1 MINVIMTKEA
11 MFVFLSSHRQ
21 IVIPALIA
29 LPFAIFAVS
38 FIHGV
43 YDGRRAPWRHIY
55 ALVIHLTT
63 FLVSAAGA
71 LVVLHI
77 LDGGV
82 IDDAA
87 VPIVPLGAFVGSWLF
102 TLLVVKRAVDFSKIR
117 SVRSPFVLLL
127 SWIAGWAAGGFLL
140 FSGLS
145 FVPGPELVGVGVAAL
160 AVFLIVR
167 IVLRLVFGAGDTD

>member
-1 MINVIMTKEA
+1 MVNVIMTKEA
-11 MFVFLSSHRQ
+11 VFVFLSSYRQ
-21 IVIPALIA
+21 IAIPALIA

-38 FIHGV
+38 FVHGV

-55 ALVIHLTT
+55 GLVIHLTT
-63 FLVSAAGA
+63 FLVSAGGA
-71 LVVLHI
+71 LVALHV
-77 LDGGV
+77 LDGGEINDSV
-82 IDDAA
+82 
-87 VPIVPLGAFVGSWLF
+87 VPIVPLSALVGSWLF

-127 SWIAGWAAGGFLL
+127 SWVAGWAAGGFLL

-167 IVLRLVFGAGDTD
+167 IVLRLVVGAGDTD

>member
-21 IVIPALIA
+21 IAIPVLIA
-29 LPFAIFAVS
+29 LPFVIFAVS

-71 LVVLHI
+71 LVALH
-77 LDGGV
+77 LLEGGALNDS
-82 IDDAA
+82 I
-87 VPIVPLGAFVGSWLF
+87 VPLVPLGALVGSWLF

-145 FVPGPELVGVGVAAL
+145 FIPGPELVGVGAAAL
-160 AVFLIVR
+160 AVFFVVR
-167 IVLRLVFGAGDTD
+167 VLLWLVVGPGDTD